1 MSKLRNFLKKHVL
14 IAGGVAVLIPLTVIF
29 YLQYRMLKTLGET
42 LPAYR
47 TQVLNQHLRGVTEE
61 VMDFYMQHAERVLK
75 VPAQDIDFY
84 NGGIIKDNKSGTA
97 SLKAVARIA
106 DHFKQQDFR
115 GARRYFIAVATEYEG
130 DQRSEVFFYD
140 PLNQAMI
147 ADPKSPELVAINVAC
162 ASYMVYIR
170 SGSFISPYAVGVDR
184 NPQYRIMVKPVYIQ
198 DESRK
203 EVSQKILAVA
213 GMVMDYDFLLKTLLP
228 EAIRNSTLKYLP
240 VEDRNALVAFRGGGH
255 IIALYD
261 GMGNTLEIPSGN
273 ALGESEA
280 FRQLSYIFAN
290 HVLTIRLKYL
300 TVKQWSRRNFI
311 INLSLWTLMTLLLL
325 AAIGLMLRT
334 ASREIKLTQMKA
346 DFVSNVS
353 HELRT
358 PLASIRVLAELLN
371 LGRVKDPTK
380 VLEYGG
386 YIESEGR
393 RLTQLINNILDFSR
407 IESGGKTY
415 HFETANVKEVITDAL
430 EAFSLQ
436 LKRNGFVVDF
446 EAADKSLS
454 NVTLDPDAFGL
465 ALTNLFDNAIKY
477 SGSEKKI
484 SVRLDQTD
492 GFVTIAIRDHGIGI
506 PREEQVKIFE
516 KFYRVSTGLV
526 HDVKGSG
533 LGLSLVKH
541 IVEAHHGKITVDST
555 PGKGSTFTIF
565 LPTSGHPDGDTGSK
579 FFENQSGNG
588 QKLGAGVKI

>member
-1 MSKLRNFLKKHVL
+1 MSKLRRFLKKHVL
-14 IAGGVAVLIPLTVIF
+14 ITCGVAVLIPLTVIF

-47 TQVLNQHLRGVTEE
+47 TQVLDQHLRGVTDE
-61 VMDFYMQHAERVLK
+61 VMEFYSTHAERALSI
-75 VPAQDIDFY
+75 PAKDIAFQ
-84 NGGIIKDNKSGTA
+84 NGGVIKDNKSRTT
-97 SLKAVARIA
+97 SLNAVAKIA

-130 DQRSEVFFYD
+130 EQRGEVFFYD
-140 PLNQAMI
+140 PLQKAMI
-147 ADPKSPELVAINVAC
+147 SDPKSPELVAINVAC

-170 SGSFISPYAVGVDR
+170 SGSYISPYPLGVDR
-184 NPQYRIMVKPVYIQ
+184 NPQYRIIAKPVYLP

-213 GMVMDYDFLLKTLLP
+213 GMVMDFEFLMKTLLP
-228 EAIRNSTLKYLP
+228 EAIRNSTVKFLP
-240 VEDRNALVAFRGGGH
+240 VEDRDAVVAFRGGGR
-255 IIALYD
+255 ILALYD
-261 GMGNTLEIPSGN
+261 GMGNTIAIPAEN
-273 ALGESEA
+273 AETEYEA
-280 FRQLSYIFAN
+280 ILPFSYIFTSN
-290 HVLTIRLKYL
+290 RLTIRLKYL
-300 TVKQWSRRNFI
+300 TVKQWSQRNFF

-446 EAADKSLS
+446 EAPDKILS
-454 NVTLDPDAFGL
+454 SVRIDPDAFGL

-477 SGSEKKI
+477 SESEKRI
-484 SVRLDQTD
+484 GVRLDQND
-492 GFVTIAIRDHGIGI
+492 GFVTIAITDHGVGI
-506 PREEQVKIFE
+506 PREEQVKIFD

-541 IVEAHHGKITVDST
+541 IVEAHHGKITVDSA

-565 LPTSGHPDGDTGSK
+565 LPTNSQPDGNSGSK
-579 FFENQSGNG
+579 LFGDPGGKG
-588 QKLGAGVKI
+588 QKLGIGVKI

>member
-1 MSKLRNFLKKHVL
+1 MSKLRKFLKKHVL

-47 TQVLNQHLRGVTEE
+47 TQVLNQHLWGVTNE
-61 VMDFYMQHAERVLK
+61 VMEFYRKHAERVLSI
-75 VPAQDIDFY
+75 PAQNIDFH
-84 NGGIIKDNKSGTA
+84 NGAVIKDNNSRTA
-97 SLKAVARIA
+97 SLKAVARVA

-115 GARRYFIAVATEYEG
+115 GARRYFIAVATEHEG
-130 DQRSEVFFYD
+130 EQRSEVFFYD
-140 PLNQAMI
+140 PLNKTMI
-147 ADPKSPELVAINVAC
+147 VDPKSPELVAINVAC

-170 SGSFISPYAVGVDR
+170 SGSYISPYAVGVDR
-184 NPQYRIMVKPVYIQ
+184 NPQYRIMVRPVYIP

-203 EVSQKILAVA
+203 EESQKILAVA
-213 GMVMDYDFLLKTLLP
+213 GMVMDFEFLMKTLLP
-228 EAIRNSTLKYLP
+228 EAIRNSTLKFLP
-240 VEDRNALVAFRGGGH
+240 VEDRNALVAFRGGGQ
-255 IIALYD
+255 IMALYD
-261 GMGNTLEIPSGN
+261 GMGNTLDIQSEKT
-273 ALGESEA
+273 ESEYEA
-280 FRQLSYIFAN
+280 VRQLSYIFAN
-290 HVLTIRLKYL
+290 HRLTIRLKYL

-311 INLSLWTLMTLLLL
+311 INLSLWTVMTMLLL

-407 IESGGKTY
+407 IESGRKTY
-415 HFETANVKEVITDAL
+415 HFETANVKEVITEAL
-430 EAFSLQ
+430 ESFSLQ
-436 LKRNGFVVDF
+436 LKRNGFEVDF
-446 EAADKSLS
+446 EAPDKLLS
-454 NVTLDPDAFGL
+454 SVTLDPDAFGL

-477 SGSEKKI
+477 SKSEKKI
-484 SVRLDQTD
+484 GVRLDQTD
-492 GFVTIAIRDHGIGI
+492 GFVTIAITDHGIGI
-506 PREEQVKIFE
+506 PREEQVKIFD

-541 IVEAHHGKITVDST
+541 IVEAHHGKITVEST

-565 LPTSGHPDGDTGSK
+565 LPMSGHPDGDTGSNLI
-579 FFENQSGNG
+579 ENPGG
-588 QKLGAGVKI
+588 GEQKLGIGMKI